1 MMHWLRT
8 TQSLFSAP
16 RLRASLTLC
25 CGLTALAATG
35 CAVPQPRGNGILSRE
50 VEPRFNRGYWRYL
63 PAPYTHATEAGR
75 RARRW
80 PLVVT
85 FHGMKPFDNAYPQA
99 REWEQEA
106 DRYGYIVVAPELNA
120 PDVLAEFPLRT
131 EHAAFKADETATLAV
146 LDHLFATTQADPSNV
161 LATSWSSGGYMAH
174 YMVNRHPDRFTCL
187 AVRQS
192 NFSAAVMSAAEA
204 PRSRFHPILIANTE
218 NDFAI
223 CLRESTEAVRWYEA
237 NGFQNVWWIK
247 IRGLGHER
255 TPDMAADF
263 FGRISGVTPSGP
275 PTVLARRQAID
286 GNAGGLA
293 LLSGESA
300 EFHAPAPGAGVNAS
314 GRSVAVL
321 PVTPSRAAVEP
332 VRPPAATPAAG
343 PPRATGTTPTPAR
356 ASRAPVIEPE
366 SPLRIHV
373 TSAIGFEPLLF
384 GFNVECPAD
393 WRHSADFV
401 WSMDGEVICSGVSG
415 QKTITRPGSYELRVL
430 AVTRDGKEHSATQS
444 VRVLPRLPRDSGN

>member
-1 MMHWLRT
+1 MVRRAGALSGT
-8 TQSLFSAP
+8 LLSLVCA
-16 RLRASLTLC
+16 
-25 CGLTALAATG
+25 G
-35 CAVPQPRGNGILSRE
+35 CVVPQPRGNGALTRE
-50 VEPRFNRGYWRYL
+50 VEPRLKAGYWRYL
-63 PAPYTHATEAGR
+63 PAPYTRASEAGR
-75 RARRW
+75 KARRW

-106 DRYGYIVVAPELNA
+106 DRYGFIVVAPELSA

-131 EHAAFKADETATLAV
+131 EHAAFKNDETATLAV
-146 LDHLFATTQADPSNV
+146 LDHVFATTQADPSNV

-174 YMVNRHPDRFTCL
+174 FMVNRHPDRFTCL

-192 NFSAAVMSAAEA
+192 NFSSSVLSVSDA

-237 NGFQNVWWIK
+237 NGYQNVWWIK
-247 IRGLGHER
+247 VRGLGHER

-263 FGRISGVTPSGP
+263 FGRIAGVTPSGP

-293 LLSGESA
+293 LLSGESTEIQA
-300 EFHAPAPGAGVNAS
+300 SPGGAGVHAS
-314 GRSVAVL
+314 GRAVTVL
-321 PVTPSRAAVEP
+321 PVTPPRGGAEANRGSSP
-332 VRPPAATPAAG
+332 PPPAALQSARAA
-343 PPRATGTTPTPAR
+343 PTPAR
-356 ASRAPVIEPE
+356 GPLGVPANADPL
-366 SPLRIHV
+366 LRIHV

-384 GFNVECPAD
+384 GFNVECPAE
-393 WRHSADFV
+393 WRQSADFV

-430 AVTRDGKEHSATQS
+430 AVTRDGKEYGAAQS
-444 VRVLPRLPRDSGN
+444 VRVLPRLPRDAGS